1 VPAKGNKHCGYLLD
15 NPQVNR
21 WYENVLRGS
30 LVTPQERFRRMGFV
44 SEQFKGTP
52 SQIAKMDKKQAS
64 DFLLDIIGALVKV
77 E

>member
-1 VPAKGNKHCGYLLD
+1 VVRERVEGQPGN
-15 NPQVNR
+15 
-21 WYENVLRGS
+21 
-30 LVTPQERFRRMGFV
+30 VTGTVQKDGFFV

-52 SQIAKMDKKQAS
+52 AQIAKMDKKQAS